1 MKNFFIK
8 RMIKNLTDL
17 QIIFLSFLFVVLLG
31 GGILSLPISSK
42 AGEYTSF
49 VDSLFTAISATCVTG
64 LAVLDT
70 STYWSFFGQII
81 ILILIQVG
89 GLGFMTLVASIFL
102 LLNQKVSMKS
112 RTALQKT
119 YSVSHLGFK
128 KSLVLGILFI
138 SLIAEFIGAVLL
150 SFIFIPEYGWVKG
163 GWFSIFHSVSAYCN
177 AGFDL
182 FGNSLISYD
191 HSPYIMLVISLL
203 IVCGSLGFIVIM
215 DLIGYK
221 KRHKLSLHSKLALI
235 VTGILILVGILLF
248 FITRFSFYKSDFLV
262 YFVQS
267 LFFAITPRTAG
278 FAIQDYSSLSQASL
292 FLTIILMTIGGTSG
306 STAGGIKT
314 TTIGVFILNIRA
326 VIRREKHTRFGN
338 RTIPQNL
345 VKQSYES
352 IFLYFSLVIISTF
365 ILLVLEPNLKLDQ
378 VLFEVVSALST
389 VGLSMNVTPELS
401 SASKGLIGLLMFI
414 GRVGIFTIIY
424 SLNTKNREEA
434 LYKYPEENVMVG

>member
-150 SFIFIPEYGWVKG
+150 SFIFIPEYGWLKG
-163 GWFSIFHSVSAYCN
+163 GWFSIFHSVYAYCN

>member
-434 LYKYPEENVMVG
+434 LYKYPEENVMIG

>member
-1 MKNFFIK
+1 MKNFSLK
-8 RMIKNLTDL
+8 RAIKNLTDL
-17 QIIFLSFLFVVLLG
+17 QIIFLSFLVVVLLG
-31 GGILSLPISSK
+31 GGILSLPISSR
-42 AGEYTSF
+42 AGEYTHL
-49 VDSLFTAISATCVTG
+49 VDSIFTAISATCVTG

-70 STYWSFFGQII
+70 STHWSLFGQII

-112 RTALQKT
+112 RTAIQKT
-119 YSVSHLGFK
+119 YNVSHLGFR

-138 SLIAEFIGAVLL
+138 SLITEFIGSVLL
-150 SFIFIPEYGWVKG
+150 SFVFIPEYGWMKG
-163 GWFSIFHSVSAYCN
+163 IWFSIFHSVSAYCN

-182 FGNSLISYD
+182 FGDSLIAYNN
-191 HSPYIMLVISLL
+191 SPYIMLIISAL

-221 KRHKLSLHSKLALI
+221 RNKKLSLHSKLALI
-235 VTGILILVGILLF
+235 TTGCLIAVGMLLF
-248 FITRFSFYKSDFLV
+248 FIIRLSIYKSNFLMSI
-262 YFVQS
+262 VQS

-278 FAIQDYSSLSQASL
+278 FAIQDYSTLSQASI
-292 FLTIILMTIGGTSG
+292 FLTIVLMAIGGTSG

-314 TTIGVFILNIRA
+314 TTIGIFILNIRA
-326 VIRREKHTRFGN
+326 IIRREKYTTLGR
-338 RTIPQNL
+338 RTIPQQL

-365 ILLVLEPNLKLDQ
+365 LLLMLEPNFRLDQ

-401 SASKGLIGLLMFI
+401 PLSKGLVGLLMFI
-414 GRVGIFTIIY
+414 GRVGIFTILY
-424 SLNTKNREEA
+424 SLNTKDRQET

>member
-163 GWFSIFHSVSAYCN
+163 GWFSIFNSVSAYCN

>member
-235 VTGILILVGILLF
+235 VTEILILVGILLF

>member
-1 MKNFFIK
+1 
-8 RMIKNLTDL
+8 
-17 QIIFLSFLFVVLLG
+17 
-31 GGILSLPISSK
+31 
-42 AGEYTSF
+42 
-49 VDSLFTAISATCVTG
+49 
-64 LAVLDT
+64 
-70 STYWSFFGQII
+70 
-81 ILILIQVG
+81 
-89 GLGFMTLVASIFL
+89 
-102 LLNQKVSMKS
+102 
-112 RTALQKT
+112 
-119 YSVSHLGFK
+119 
-128 KSLVLGILFI
+128 
-138 SLIAEFIGAVLL
+138 
-150 SFIFIPEYGWVKG
+150 
-163 GWFSIFHSVSAYCN
+163 
-177 AGFDL
+177 
-182 FGNSLISYD
+182 
-191 HSPYIMLVISLL
+191 ML
-203 IVCGSLGFIVIM
+203 
-215 DLIGYK
+215 
-221 KRHKLSLHSKLALI
+221 
-235 VTGILILVGILLF
+235 

-326 VIRREKHTRFGN
+326 VMRREKHTRFGN

-434 LYKYPEENVMVG
+434 LYKYPEENVMIG

>member
-150 SFIFIPEYGWVKG
+150 SFIFIPEYGWLKG

-365 ILLVLEPNLKLDQ
+365 LLLVLEPNLKLDQ

>member
-64 LAVLDT
+64 LVVLDT

>member
-138 SLIAEFIGAVLL
+138 SLIAEFIGSVLL
-150 SFIFIPEYGWVKG
+150 SLIFIPEYGWLKG

>member
-150 SFIFIPEYGWVKG
+150 SFIFIPEYGWLKG

>member
-1 MKNFFIK
+1 
-8 RMIKNLTDL
+8 
-17 QIIFLSFLFVVLLG
+17 
-31 GGILSLPISSK
+31 
-42 AGEYTSF
+42 
-49 VDSLFTAISATCVTG
+49 
-64 LAVLDT
+64 
-70 STYWSFFGQII
+70 
-81 ILILIQVG
+81 
-89 GLGFMTLVASIFL
+89 
-102 LLNQKVSMKS
+102 
-112 RTALQKT
+112 
-119 YSVSHLGFK
+119 
-128 KSLVLGILFI
+128 
-138 SLIAEFIGAVLL
+138 
-150 SFIFIPEYGWVKG
+150 
-163 GWFSIFHSVSAYCN
+163 
-177 AGFDL
+177 
-182 FGNSLISYD
+182 
-191 HSPYIMLVISLL
+191 ML
-203 IVCGSLGFIVIM
+203 
-215 DLIGYK
+215 
-221 KRHKLSLHSKLALI
+221 
-235 VTGILILVGILLF
+235 

-306 STAGGIKT
+306 STAGGIK

>member
-17 QIIFLSFLFVVLLG
+17 QIIFLSFLFVVILG
-31 GGILSLPISSK
+31 GSILSLPISSRT
-42 AGEYTSF
+42 GEYTSF

-70 STYWSFFGQII
+70 STYWSFFGQVI

-365 ILLVLEPNLKLDQ
+365 LLLVLEPNLKLDQ

>member
-1 MKNFFIK
+1 
-8 RMIKNLTDL
+8 MIKNLTDL

-150 SFIFIPEYGWVKG
+150 SFIFIPEYGWLKG

>member
-1 MKNFFIK
+1 MKKFSLK
-8 RMIKNLTDL
+8 KAIKNLTDL

-70 STYWSFFGQII
+70 STYWSFFGQVI

-150 SFIFIPEYGWVKG
+150 SFIFIPEYGWIKG

-235 VTGILILVGILLF
+235 VTGILILVGMLLF

-326 VIRREKHTRFGN
+326 VMRREKHTRFGN

-365 ILLVLEPNLKLDQ
+365 LLLVLEPNLKLDQ

>member
-70 STYWSFFGQII
+70 STYWSFFGQVI

-112 RTALQKT
+112 RTAIQKT

-150 SFIFIPEYGWVKG
+150 SFIFIPEYGWLKG
-163 GWFSIFHSVSAYCN
+163 VWFSIFHSVSAYCN

-235 VTGILILVGILLF
+235 VTGILILVGVLLF

>member
-267 LFFAITPRTAG
+267 IFFAITPRTAG

-314 TTIGVFILNIRA
+314 TTIGVFILNIR
-326 VIRREKHTRFGN
+326 VGN

>member
-1 MKNFFIK
+1 MKKFSLK
-8 RMIKNLTDL
+8 KAIKNLTDL
-17 QIIFLSFLFVVLLG
+17 QIIFLSFIFIVILG
-31 GGILSLPISSK
+31 GSILSLPISSRT
-42 AGEYTSF
+42 GEYTSF

-70 STYWSFFGQII
+70 STYWSFFGQVI

-138 SLIAEFIGAVLL
+138 SLIAEFIGSVLL
-150 SFIFIPEYGWVKG
+150 SLIFIPEYGWLKG

-182 FGNSLISYD
+182 FGNSLVSYD
-191 HSPYIMLVISLL
+191 HSPYTMLVISLL

-235 VTGILILVGILLF
+235 VTGILILVGVLLF
-248 FITRFSFYKSDFLV
+248 FITRFSFYRNDFLV

-326 VIRREKHTRFGN
+326 VMRREKYTRFGN

-365 ILLVLEPNLKLDQ
+365 LLLVLEPNLKLDQ

-434 LYKYPEENVMVG
+434 LYKYPEENVMIG

>member
-49 VDSLFTAISATCVTG
+49 VDSLFTAISATCITG
-64 LAVLDT
+64 LAVLDR

-401 SASKGLIGLLMFI
+401 SVSKGLIGLLMFI

>member
-150 SFIFIPEYGWVKG
+150 SFIFIPEYGWVKV

>member
-326 VIRREKHTRFGN
+326 VIRREKYTRFGN

>member
-1 MKNFFIK
+1 MKKILLK
-8 RMIKNLTDL
+8 SATKNLTDL
-17 QIIFLSFLFVVLLG
+17 QIIFLSFLFVVVLG
-31 GGILSLPISSK
+31 GGILSLPISSRT
-42 AGEYTSF
+42 GEYTSF
-49 VDSLFTAISATCVTG
+49 VDSIFTAISATCVTG
-64 LAVLDT
+64 LTVLDT
-70 STYWSFFGQII
+70 SAHWSFFGQVI
-81 ILILIQVG
+81 ILILIQIG

-112 RTALQKT
+112 RAAIQKT

-138 SLIAEFIGAVLL
+138 SLITEFIGTILL
-150 SFIFIPEYGWVKG
+150 SFAFIPEYGWSKG
-163 GWFSIFHSVSAYCN
+163 LWFSIFHSVSAYCN

-182 FGNSLISYD
+182 FGDSLISYD
-191 HSPYIMLVISLL
+191 HSPYIMLIISLL
-203 IVCGSLGFIVIM
+203 IVCGGLGFIVIM

-221 KRHKLSLHSKLALI
+221 KRRKLSLHSKLALV
-235 VTGILILVGILLF
+235 VTGILILVGLFLF
-248 FITRFSFYKSDFLV
+248 FITRFSFYKNDFLI

-292 FLTIILMTIGGTSG
+292 LLTIILMTIGGTSG
-306 STAGGIKT
+306 STAGGIKA
-314 TTIGVFILNIRA
+314 TTIGVFVLNIRA
-326 VIRREKHTRFGN
+326 VMRREKHTTFGN

-365 ILLVLEPNLKLDQ
+365 LLLILEPNLKLDQ

-389 VGLSMNVTPELS
+389 VGLSMNVTPELNS
-401 SASKGLIGLLMFI
+401 ISKGLIGLLMFI

>member
-345 VKQSYES
+345 VKKSYES

>member
-1 MKNFFIK
+1 MKILSPKNI
-8 RMIKNLTDL
+8 IKNLTDL
-17 QIIFLSFLFVVLLG
+17 QILFLSFLMVIVLG
-31 GGILSLPISSK
+31 GGILSLPISSRT
-42 AGEYTSF
+42 GEYTNL
-49 VDSLFTAISATCVTG
+49 VDSIFTAISATCVTG

-70 STYWSFFGQII
+70 SIHWSFLGQII
-81 ILILIQVG
+81 ILTLIQVG

-119 YSVSHLGFK
+119 YNVSHLGFR

-138 SLIAEFIGAVLL
+138 SVITELIGSVLL
-150 SFIFIPEYGWVKG
+150 SFAFITEYGWSKG
-163 GWFSIFHSVSAYCN
+163 IWFSIFHSVSAYCN

-182 FGNSLISYD
+182 FGDSLISYNR
-191 HSPYIMLVISLL
+191 SPYIMIIISLL

-221 KRHKLSLHSKLALI
+221 KKRRLSLHSKLALTT
-235 VTGILILVGILLF
+235 TGFLIITGTLLF
-248 FITRFSFYKSDFLV
+248 CITRLSSYKSDSLIHL
-262 YFVQS
+262 VQS
-267 LFFAITPRTAG
+267 LFLAITPRTAG
-278 FAIQDYSSLSQASL
+278 FAIQDYSTLSQASI

-314 TTIGVFILNIRA
+314 TTIGIFILNIRA
-326 VIRREKHTRFGN
+326 VMRREKHTTYGN

-352 IFLYFSLVIISTF
+352 IFLYFSLVIMSTF
-365 ILLVLEPNLKLDQ
+365 FLLVLEPTFKLDQ

-389 VGLSMNVTPELS
+389 IGLSMNVTPELS
-401 SASKGLIGLLMFI
+401 FISKGLVGLLMFI

-424 SLNTKNREEA
+424 SLNTKNRYDA
-434 LYKYPEENVMVG
+434 IYKYPEENVMVG

>member
-1 MKNFFIK
+1 
-8 RMIKNLTDL
+8 
-17 QIIFLSFLFVVLLG
+17 
-31 GGILSLPISSK
+31 
-42 AGEYTSF
+42 
-49 VDSLFTAISATCVTG
+49 
-64 LAVLDT
+64 
-70 STYWSFFGQII
+70 
-81 ILILIQVG
+81 
-89 GLGFMTLVASIFL
+89 MTLVASIFL

-138 SLIAEFIGAVLL
+138 SLSAEFIGTVLL
-150 SFIFIPEYGWVKG
+150 SFIFIPEYGWLKG
-163 GWFSIFHSVSAYCN
+163 VWFSIFHSVSAYCN

-182 FGNSLISYD
+182 FGNSLVSYD
-191 HSPYIMLVISLL
+191 HSPYTMLVISLL

-235 VTGILILVGILLF
+235 VTGILILVGVLLF
-248 FITRFSFYKSDFLV
+248 FITRFSFYRNDFLV

-278 FAIQDYSSLSQASL
+278 FAMQDYFSLSQASL

-314 TTIGVFILNIRA
+314 TIGVFILNIRA
-326 VIRREKHTRFGN
+326 VMRREKYTRFGN

-365 ILLVLEPNLKLDQ
+365 LLLVLEPNLKLDQ

-424 SLNTKNREEA
+424 SHL
-434 LYKYPEENVMVG
+434 LS

>member
-1 MKNFFIK
+1 
-8 RMIKNLTDL
+8 MIKNLTDL

-235 VTGILILVGILLF
+235 VTGFLILVGILLF

>member
-150 SFIFIPEYGWVKG
+150 SFIFIPEYGWLKG

-182 FGNSLISYD
+182 FGNSLIYYD